1 MDSLADLVEQGRQR
15 TLIAKKM
22 LERDILRCPKIVT
35 IEDCMKTL
43 GNLDE
48 IPSHI
53 TFMAIDIFQVEATR
67 QAYMTLPPHMRM
79 AWLQAKYDASQ
90 K

>member
-1 MDSLADLVEQGRQR
+1 M
-15 TLIAKKM
+15 IM
-22 LERDILRCPKIVT
+22 T

-43 GNLDE
+43 GNLHE

-53 TFMAIDIFQVEATR
+53 TFMAIDIFQVEAIR
-67 QAYMTLPPHMRM
+67 LAYMTLPPHMRM